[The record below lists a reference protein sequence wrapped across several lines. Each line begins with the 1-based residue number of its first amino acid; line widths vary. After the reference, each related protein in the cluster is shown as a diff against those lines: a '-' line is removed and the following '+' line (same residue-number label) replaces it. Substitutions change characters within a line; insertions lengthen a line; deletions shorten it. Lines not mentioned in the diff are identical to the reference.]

1 MIKYF
6 IGVLLALGLA
16 ANCFASGP
24 FSAGKLGHSGIPH
37 DPYFSSVVFLA
48 NFTGAN
54 NSTTLTDVKG
64 HTVTAGGAAKISTA
78 QSLAGAGSS
87 LYLDGASASNVVTS
101 PSSADFGFAGDVTVE
116 YLVYPVSYVSGS
128 YWMQVSNNGLRI
140 QKYSTT
146 SQLGI
151 NNGLSWTFNG
161 TALPSTGAW
170 HHVAYSRT
178 GSSSHLFIDG
188 VDTGPFTNSTSW
200 TSGALTIGDPSGTGT
215 ALYVQAVRIT
225 QGVNRYPA
233 NFTAPTSFPAQ

>member
-1 MIKYF
+1 MVKHLF
-6 IGVLLALGLA
+6 GALLALGLA
-16 ANCFASGP
+16 ANCFAGGP

-64 HTVTAGGAAKISTA
+64 HTVTAGGTAKISTA
-78 QSLAGAGSS
+78 QSCGGAGSS
-87 LYLDGASASNVVTS
+87 LYLDGASGANVVTS

-116 YLVYPVSYVSGS
+116 YILYPVSYVSGS
-128 YWMQVSNNGLRI
+128 YLMQVSNNGLRM
-140 QKYSTT
+140 QKYSTS

-161 TALPSTGAW
+161 TALPSTGAC

-178 GSSSHLFIDG
+178 GSTSHLYIDG

-200 TSGALTIGDPSGTGT
+200 TAGILTIGDPSGSGT
-215 ALYVQAVRIT
+215 SFYVQAARIT
-225 QGVNRYPA
+225 QGVNRYPIG
-233 NFTAPTSFPAQ
+233 FTPPTSFPTQ